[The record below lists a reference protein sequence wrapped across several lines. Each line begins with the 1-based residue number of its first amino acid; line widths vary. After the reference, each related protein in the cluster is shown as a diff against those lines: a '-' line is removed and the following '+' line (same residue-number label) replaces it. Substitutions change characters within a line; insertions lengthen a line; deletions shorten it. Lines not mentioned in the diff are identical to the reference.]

1 MVMLFFTSMM
11 SDGQPLDMPVGVVD
25 QDNTSTTRSLVQ
37 RLDAFQNSRVTAHY
51 PTVSEAR
58 RAIQQNKIYGFFYI
72 PKGTTDQLLSSR
84 QPKVSFYY
92 SMASIT
98 GGSLVF
104 KDMKTIATLGSAAV
118 GQATLRARGFTDSQI
133 ETLLQPIRID
143 LHQIQNPQT
152 NYNVYLSTMLIPGL
166 MMLFMFLITAYSLGT
181 ELKFGT
187 SKQWLAE
194 ADGNILVSGGTV
206 WTRAMGDSGSEGIET
221 KGTYTQEGGTV
232 AVYSVDDAVN
242 SKSSMTIND
251 GFLYGYATGND
262 GIDSNGNLTVN
273 GGVLI
278 GCGAGVPEEGVDAAE
293 GYQFIVNGGTVI
305 GIGGGGESVSGSQQK
320 AAVSGVSVS
329 GGSYI
334 SVSNG
339 STALFALKL
348 PCQYNNATVQLSS
361 PKFSSNTTYSFLTA
375 SDVSGDEVFGF
386 IAAPTISSS
395 SSLTS
400 FTTSSSISGGMGGG
414 MGGGNQGGGPGGGMG
429 GSSKK
434 SSVLVSCAGMT
445 SGTSYSLAIGSTTTS
460 VKASTSTSSS
470 RW

>member
-1 MVMLFFTSMM
+1 MTTPIIDSEETAKQSSQPTTTGRSDRWLMLWRVVLRECRILMKNPIYGFCMVVFPIMVMLFFTSMM

-187 SKQWLAE
+187 SKEWLHTAG
-194 ADGNILVSGGTV
+194 DNILTALTGKLLPQALVFLAITFFYEYYV
-206 WTRAMGDSGSEGIET
+206 FIHL
-221 KGTYTQEGGTV
+221 
-232 AVYSVDDAVN
+232 
-242 SKSSMTIND
+242 
-251 GFLYGYATGND
+251 GFPHP
-262 GIDSNGNLTVN
+262 
-273 GGVLI
+273 GGVWMMVLLAVLHVLAAQGFGVFVFGLMPSLRMSMSICSLWAVLSFSMAGSAFPII
-278 GCGAGVPEEGVDAAE
+278 GMDEPLQTLSWLFPLRHYYMLYQICVFNGYPLLEAWFHLAAL
-293 GYQFIVNGGTVI
+293 V
-305 GIGGGGESVSGSQQK
+305 
-320 AAVSGVSVS
+320 A
-329 GGSYI
+329 
-334 SVSNG
+334 
-339 STALFALKL
+339 FALL
-348 PCQYNNATVQLSS
+348 PWLVMKKIKNAMLNYVYI
-361 PKFSSNTTYSFLTA
+361 P
-375 SDVSGDEVFGF
+375 
-386 IAAPTISSS
+386 
-395 SSLTS
+395 
-400 FTTSSSISGGMGGG
+400 
-414 MGGGNQGGGPGGGMG
+414 
-429 GSSKK
+429 
-434 SSVLVSCAGMT
+434 
-445 SGTSYSLAIGSTTTS
+445 
-460 VKASTSTSSS
+460 
-470 RW
+470 